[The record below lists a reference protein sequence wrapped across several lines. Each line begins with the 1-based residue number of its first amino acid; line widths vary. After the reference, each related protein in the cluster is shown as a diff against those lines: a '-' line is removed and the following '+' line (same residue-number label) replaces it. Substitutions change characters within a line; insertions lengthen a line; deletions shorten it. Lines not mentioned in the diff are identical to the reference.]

1 MKMNM
6 IEVENLIKE
15 FIVVEKKEGV
25 KGALTN
31 LISPKKKVIK
41 SVDGITFSI
50 PKGEIVGFLGPN
62 GAGKSTTIKMLTGIL
77 HPTQGT
83 ISVNNLSPQKNRQQV
98 VKDIGVVFGQ
108 RTQLYW
114 DLRLGETFE
123 LLKRVYRIE
132 DKAFKQTLNLIYE
145 VLQIHDFTNIPVR
158 QLSLGQRMRGELAA
172 AIIHSPS
179 VLFLDEP
186 TIGLDIEAKQAIRQY
201 IVELNR
207 SQKTTVILT
216 SHDIDD
222 VSALCERLIIINQG
236 KIVEDGPLEKL
247 IDNLSPYRELIIE
260 LNEVSN
266 SLAHPLAEITK
277 VEGLKVYYKFN
288 RRDITA
294 QKLIS
299 DLSHLSIRDFGI
311 KEPDLERVIKEVY
324 KKK

>member
-1 MKMNM
+1 MNM

-15 FIVVEKKEGV
+15 FVVVEKKEGIR
-25 KGALTN
+25 GALTN
-31 LISPKKKVIK
+31 LISPQKKTVR
-41 SVDGITFSI
+41 SVDEITFSI

-77 HPTQGT
+77 HPTQG
-83 ISVNNLSPQKNRQQV
+83 SVLVNNLSPQRDRQQV
-98 VKDIGVVFGQ
+98 VKNIGVVFGQ

-123 LLKRVYRIE
+123 LLKRIYRLE
-132 DKAFKQTLNLIYE
+132 DKAYKRTLDHIYE
-145 VLQIHDFTNIPVR
+145 VLQIHDFVNIPVR

-186 TIGLDIEAKQAIRQY
+186 TIGLDIDAKAAIRQY
-201 IVELNR
+201 IVELN
-207 SQKTTVILT
+207 QKQNTTVILT

-222 VSALCERLIIINQG
+222 VSALCKRLIVINKG

-247 IDNLSPYRELIIE
+247 INDLSPYRELVIE
-260 LNEVSN
+260 LNELS
-266 SLAHPLAEITK
+266 STLTHPLAEIIK
-277 VEGLKVYYKFN
+277 VDGLKVYYKFN
-288 RRDITA
+288 RKEITA
-294 QKLIS
+294 QQLIS

-311 KEPDLERVIKEVY
+311 KEPDLERLIKEVY